1 MEKTANYQLPQ
12 WVKEDA
18 IKMEDFNAA
27 FGTLDGALKANADA
41 AAGAASAV
49 SGSGAVRLI
58 PRSSCFKACPSPFGQ
73 WSYCSGKGRRDMSG
87 NGEEGTQEKIWRML
101 ACHFAAR
108 MVK

>member
-41 AAGAASAV
+41 AAGAF
-49 SGSGAVRLI
+49 GSWDAAHDHWL
-58 PRSSCFKACPSPFGQ
+58 
-73 WSYCSGKGRRDMSG
+73 
-87 NGEEGTQEKIWRML
+87 EEMQ
-101 ACHFAAR
+101 
-108 MVK
+108 